1 LIRTVETDTIS
12 YNILIWGFCEHG
24 MVELATGVLS
34 EMVKKGIGVD
44 TISCNT
50 LVKGFIR
57 KGLLDDAMYLMEMLV
72 SGGVR
77 RDVI

>member
-1 LIRTVETDTIS
+1 MKR
-12 YNILIWGFCEHG
+12 
-24 MVELATGVLS
+24 
-34 EMVKKGIGVD
+34 GIGVD

-57 KGLLDDAMYLMEMLV
+57 KGLLDDDAMYLMEMLV
-72 SGGVR
+72 SGGVW

>member
-1 LIRTVETDTIS
+1 MKR
-12 YNILIWGFCEHG
+12 
-24 MVELATGVLS
+24 
-34 EMVKKGIGVD
+34 GIGVD